1 MAEHAQQEPTMEEI
15 LSSIRKIIADDSGDQ
30 ALRQQASEPQSLQVA
45 EVDDESF
52 DDLELT
58 VADSPELA
66 ELAERLTADAFELE
80 NRPAPELVA
89 DDAFLEEDDLLSDD
103 DFDRAVTAP
112 EVYTAESDVDED
124 FFENEFEDVTE
135 LDVATEAEPEPEPE
149 PPFQPD
155 PAPSQVL
162 EMVEPTE
169 PEVPEYPEDP
179 IVAEEEPEMPAV
191 PAEHI
196 ETSAEQAD
204 ALSDTRTADAAAGSL
219 GKLLS
224 RVEVGPAESSGTP
237 DGSTI
242 EDVVKS
248 LLRPMLKDWL
258 DQNLP
263 ALVEKHVEAEV
274 QRIARMAR

>member
-15 LSSIRKIIADDSGDQ
+15 LSSIRKIIADDSGDE
-30 ALRQQASEPQSLQVA
+30 ALREQASEPQPLEVTDA
-45 EVDDESF
+45 EDDSF

-58 VADSPELA
+58 IEDSPELA
-66 ELAERLTADAFELE
+66 ELAEQLTADAFELE
-80 NRPAPELVA
+80 NRQAPELVA
-89 DDAFLEEDDLLSDD
+89 DDDFLEEDDLLSDD
-103 DFDRAVTAP
+103 DFEQAVTAP
-112 EVYTAESDVDED
+112 EIYSAEPDIEDD
-124 FFENEFEDVTE
+124 FFENELEDVTDFE
-135 LDVATEAEPEPEPE
+135 AAVEAEP
-149 PPFQPD
+149 D
-155 PAPSQVL
+155 PGQFL
-162 EMVEPTE
+162 EVVESTDATE
-169 PEVPEYPEDP
+169 SEYPEDP
-179 IVAEEEPEMPAV
+179 VVEEEEPEMSAV

-196 ETSAEQAD
+196 ETSAEQPG
-204 ALSDTRTADAAAGSL
+204 ALSDTKTADAAAGSL

-224 RVEVGPAESSGTP
+224 RADVSPPEKDGMT

-258 DQNLP
+258 DENLP